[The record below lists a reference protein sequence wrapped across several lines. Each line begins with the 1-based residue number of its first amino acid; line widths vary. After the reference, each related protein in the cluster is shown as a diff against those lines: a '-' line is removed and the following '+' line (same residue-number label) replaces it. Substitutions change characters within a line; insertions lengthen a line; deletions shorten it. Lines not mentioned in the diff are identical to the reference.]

1 MKKIVLGLTIIVFIF
16 LSACSTDDSTAIPR
30 DLKLNY
36 FVWNGLNNYY
46 LWQED
51 VPNLADDRFVDQNQL
66 NGFLRG
72 YPNPADLFNSLLY
85 QKGTVDRFSVIY
97 SDYTVLEQ
105 VLTGNNKN
113 NGVDFGLLK
122 KSTNSDQVIGWVRY
136 ILPNSDASN
145 KDIHRGDLFYAVD
158 GTPLTIQNYQAL
170 LAAESYTLNMA
181 DYDNGNYTPNG
192 HSVSLTKY
200 DYSENPVY
208 YSDVYEINSNRIGYL
223 VYNGFYGAYDVE
235 LNNHF
240 ANFHAQGVTDLVL
253 DLRYNSGGLVSTA
266 THLASMITGQ
276 FSGEIFARQQWN
288 SKITQVFENSGREEE
303 LINRFSDKLGN
314 GEQINHLN
322 LNKVYVLT
330 TSSTASASE
339 LVINGLKPYINVIQI
354 GGTTTGKNVGS
365 VTLYDSPN
373 FGSNNKNPDHKYA
386 MQPLTLKIVNN
397 AGFGDYQ
404 LGLAPD
410 ISVSE
415 NLGNMKPLG
424 DVNEL
429 FLATAIS
436 EITGMSAPRPFSE
449 EGQHLQQISDSKK
462 LIPMKTEMYLDEAP
476 QGLLNLINN

>member
-1 MKKIVLGLTIIVFIF
+1 MKKTVLGLVTIVFIF
-16 LSACSTDDSTAIPR
+16 LSACNTDDSIAVPK
-30 DLKLNY
+30 DLKIND
-36 FVWNGLNNYY
+36 FVWKGLNLYY

-51 VPNLADDRFVDQNQL
+51 VPNLADNRFADQNQL
-66 NGFLRG
+66 NSFLKG
-72 YPNPADLFNSLLY
+72 YPNSSDLFNSLLY

-113 NGVDFGLLK
+113 NGVDFGLFK
-122 KSTNSDQVIGWVRY
+122 KTANSDEVIGWVRY
-136 ILPNSDASN
+136 ILPNSDASG
-145 KDIHRGDLFYAVD
+145 KDIHRGDLFYAVN
-158 GTPLTIQNYQAL
+158 GTSLTVQNYQAL
-170 LAAESYTLNMA
+170 LAEESYTLSMA

-192 HSVSLTKY
+192 NNVSLTKY

-235 LNNHF
+235 LNNTF
-240 ANFHAQGVTDLVL
+240 ANFQAQGITDLVL

-266 THLASMITGQ
+266 TYLASMITGQ

-288 SKITQVFENSGREEE
+288 SKITKVFEDSGREEE

-314 GEQINHLN
+314 GNQINHLN
-322 LNKVYVLT
+322 LNRIYVLT

-339 LVINGLKPYINVIQI
+339 LVINGLTPYINVIQI

-373 FGSNNKNPDHKYA
+373 FGSSNKNPDHKYA
-386 MQPLTLKIVNN
+386 MQPLTLKVVNN

-404 LGLAPD
+404 SGLLPN

-415 NLGNMKPLG
+415 SLADMKPLG
-424 DVNEL
+424 DTDEL

-436 EITGMSAPRPFSE
+436 EITGISGPPWVGGKIQPF
-449 EGQHLQQISDSKK
+449 QQVSDSKK
-462 LIPMKTEMYLDEAP
+462 LIPMKTEMYLDEVP
-476 QGLLNLINN
+476 QGFLNLINN